1 MKKYIFTL
9 LILGATLL
17 QSCRETEMNTDGD
30 MEEAEKEVGNKKDRP
45 AKKYLAEFQ
54 TYQKDLLRES

>member
-1 MKKYIFTL
+1 M
-9 LILGATLL
+9 L